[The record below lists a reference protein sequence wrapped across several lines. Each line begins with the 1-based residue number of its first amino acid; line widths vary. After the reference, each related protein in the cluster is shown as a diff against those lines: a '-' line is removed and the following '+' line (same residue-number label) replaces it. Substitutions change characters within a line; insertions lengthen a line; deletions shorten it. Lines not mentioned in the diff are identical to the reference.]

1 MKLRYLINGKT
12 DCLEVGVNLHQ
23 PSSILLHQPHQKGA
37 SVLPIQRII
46 IHILQTQQELR
57 IGWECGWTASQ
68 NNNNFYNLD
77 HERSSYSDIQ
87 GF

>member
-46 IHILQTQQELR
+46 IHIL
-57 IGWECGWTASQ
+57 
-68 NNNNFYNLD
+68 
-77 HERSSYSDIQ
+77 
-87 GF
+87 